1 MLDEGDGVEPRGQ
14 PIELSRIGGAGDQ
27 RRNQLGNRLAIDDGD
42 LAHEIVR
49 SLELRLQELARR
61 LQVVGV
67 GRGPSRR
74 SPPSRSP

>member
-1 MLDEGDGVEPRGQ
+1 
-14 PIELSRIGGAGDQ
+14 
-27 RRNQLGNRLAIDDGD
+27 
-42 LAHEIVR
+42 VR